1 MQTQP
6 SRSYWIVAGLERPRP
21 TLDMRRPGE
30 TLHRAGSVVLAL
42 AWSWMF
48 VSAIVTVAR
57 LASLDLGPWG
67 SLQLA
72 AVIVGPGALGILV
85 AMILESLARRRRR

>member
-1 MQTQP
+1 MHTEP

-21 TLDMRRPGE
+21 TLDLRRPGE
-30 TLHRAGSVVLAL
+30 TLHRVGSVILAL

-48 VSAIVTVAR
+48 ISAIVTVTR
-57 LASLDLGPWG
+57 LESLDLGPWG

-72 AVIVGPGALGILV
+72 AVIVGPGALGILAALV
-85 AMILESLARRRRR
+85 LETIARRRRR

>member
-1 MQTQP
+1 MHTEP
-6 SRSYWIVAGLERPRP
+6 GRSYWIVAGLERPRP
-21 TLDMRRPGE
+21 ALDMRRPGE
-30 TLHRAGSVVLAL
+30 TLHRVGSVILAL

-48 VSAIVTVAR
+48 ISAIVTVAR
-57 LASLDLGPWG
+57 LQALDLAPWG

-85 AMILESLARRRRR
+85 AMVLESLALRRR